1 MKRLI
6 WIAVICSAA
15 PLIAKAQGMGSMGG
29 SMNGGSM
36 QMGSNANP
44 VSTKLQQVLDTYAK
58 NLVATAEE
66 VPVEKYT
73 FHPTPE
79 EMTIGATMAHIANVN
94 NNACSK
100 VGGVDAPKM
109 DKLAETD
116 KDKLVENLKASM
128 DFCRAQF
135 ATLTDAKL
143 ADSVPWYGGR
153 QVSRISAAME
163 VTNDLVDHYAS
174 LSVYVRL
181 NGMLPPTAQKK
192 P

>member
-6 WIAVICSAA
+6 WIAVICLAA
-15 PLIAKAQGMGSMGG
+15 PVVARAQGMGSMGG
-29 SMNGGSM
+29 GSM
-36 QMGSNANP
+36 QMGSSGDP
-44 VSTKLQQVLDTYAK
+44 VSTKLRQVLDTYAK

-73 FHPTPE
+73 YHPTPE

-94 NNACSK
+94 NFACSK
-100 VGGVDAPKM
+100 VGGVDAPKT
-109 DKLAETD
+109 DKLADTD

-135 ATLTDAKL
+135 AALTDAKL
-143 ADSVPWYGGR
+143 GDSVPFFGGR
-153 QVSRISAAME
+153 PSTRVSAAME

>member
-6 WIAVICSAA
+6 WIAVICLAVPVMA
-15 PLIAKAQGMGSMGG
+15 RAQGMGGMGDG
-29 SMNGGSM
+29 SMAGPMTS
-36 QMGSNANP
+36 ANP
-44 VSTKLQQVLDTYAK
+44 VSTKLQQVLDSYAK

-73 FHPTPE
+73 YHATPE

-94 NNACSK
+94 NFACSK
-100 VGGVDAPKM
+100 VGGVDAPKS
-109 DKLAETD
+109 DKIAETD

-135 ATLTDAKL
+135 ATLTDVKL
-143 ADSVPWYGGR
+143 ADSVQWFGGR
-153 QVSRISAAME
+153 PSTRISAAIE

-192 P
+192 Q